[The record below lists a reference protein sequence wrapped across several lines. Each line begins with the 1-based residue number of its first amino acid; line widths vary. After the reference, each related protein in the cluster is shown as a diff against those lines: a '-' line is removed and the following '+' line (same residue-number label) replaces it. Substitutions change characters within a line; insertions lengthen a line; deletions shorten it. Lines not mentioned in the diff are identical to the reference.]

1 MRIVQTIKNR
11 MGFNKAIQTVRRC
24 FFNTCIKLNGNRLF
38 RLITGGILFS
48 IFVTNIAHAA
58 TIDPSKDV
66 LAADKS
72 DITNNF
78 GAGSTFMY
86 IIYLIEIIVAA
97 VTYNKTRNML
107 ALTGIIVLMIFI
119 NVAFKTIGS

>member
-24 FFNTCIKLNGNRLF
+24 FLHTCIKLNGNKLF
-38 RLITGGILFS
+38 RLVTGGILFS
-48 IFVTNIAHAA
+48 IFVTNVAHAA
-58 TIDPSKDV
+58 IDPSKD
-66 LAADKS
+66 LLSADKG

-86 IIYLIEIIVAA
+86 IIYLIEIIAGVAA
-97 VTYNKTRNML
+97 YIKTKNL
-107 ALTGIIVLMIFI
+107 LTLIGIVVVLIFTT
-119 NVAFKTIGS
+119 VAFATIGS